1 MVVNESKKDK
11 KGYLVTIDNKDY
23 IIDEEIVIKYRLV
36 KGKKLEDNL
45 LDSIIHDNNMIVYYK
60 KALNYSL
67 KYNKNSAAI
76 YDYLAKFEINNSDI
90 AEIIDNLIKIHV
102 LDDEKLILNT
112 LDTLVRK
119 GNGKLL
125 IKEKLYYLKY
135 RNDLID
141 MALTKINYDDYF
153 EALKKLYDKALIK
166 YKKEEDSYIKN
177 MKIKKYLYQRGYS
190 LDDINTI
197 KD

>member
-1 MVVNESKKDK
+1 MVVSESKKDK
-11 KGYLVTIDNKDY
+11 KVYLVTIDNKDY
-23 IIDEEIVIKYRLV
+23 VIDEEIVIKYRLV
-36 KGKKLEDNL
+36 KGKELEDNL
-45 LDSIIHDNNMIVYYK
+45 IDNIIHDNNMIIYYK

-76 YDYLAKFEINNSDI
+76 YDYLAKFEISNSDI

-102 LDDEKLILNT
+102 LDDERLILNT

-125 IKEKLYYLKY
+125 IKEKLYNLKY
-135 RNDLID
+135 RTELID

-153 EALKKLYDKALIK
+153 ASLKKLYDKALIK
-166 YKKEEDSYIKN
+166 YAKEEDSYIKN

>member
-1 MVVNESKKDK
+1 MIVNDSKKDK

-36 KGKKLEDNL
+36 KNKELEDNL
-45 LDSIIHDNNMIVYYK
+45 LNKILHDNNMIIYYK

-76 YDYLAKFEINNSDI
+76 YDYLNKFEINNRDI

-112 LDTLVRK
+112 LDILVRK

-125 IKEKLYYLKY
+125 IKEKLYNLKY
-135 RNDLID
+135 REELINL
-141 MALTKINYDDYF
+141 ALTKINYDDYF
-153 EALKKLYDKALIK
+153 ASLKKLYDKALIK
-166 YKKEEDSYIKN
+166 YDKETDSYIKN

>member
-1 MVVNESKKDK
+1 MIVNDSKKDK

-36 KGKKLEDNL
+36 KNKELEDNL
-45 LDSIIHDNNMIVYYK
+45 LNKILHDNNMIIYYK

-76 YDYLAKFEINNSDI
+76 YDYLNKFEINNRDI

-125 IKEKLYYLKY
+125 IKEKLYNLKY
-135 RNDLID
+135 REELINL
-141 MALTKINYDDYF
+141 ALTKINYDDYF
-153 EALKKLYDKALIK
+153 ASLKKLYDKALIK
-166 YKKEEDSYIKN
+166 YDKETDSYIKN

>member
-1 MVVNESKKDK
+1 MIVNDSKKDK

-36 KGKKLEDNL
+36 KNKELEDNL
-45 LDSIIHDNNMIVYYK
+45 LNKILHDNNMIIYYK

-76 YDYLAKFEINNSDI
+76 YDYLNKFEINNRDI

-125 IKEKLYYLKY
+125 IKEKLYNLKY
-135 RNDLID
+135 REELITL
-141 MALTKINYDDYF
+141 ALNKINYDDYF
-153 EALKKLYDKALIK
+153 ASLKKLYDKALIK
-166 YKKEEDSYIKN
+166 YDKETDSYIKN

>member
-1 MVVNESKKDK
+1 MVVSESKKDK
-11 KGYLVTIDNKDY
+11 KGYLVTINNKDY

-36 KGKKLEDNL
+36 KGKELEDNL
-45 LDSIIHDNNMIVYYK
+45 IDNIIHDNNMIIYYK

-76 YDYLAKFEINNSDI
+76 YDYLAKFEISNSDI

-102 LDDEKLILNT
+102 LDDERLILNT

-125 IKEKLYYLKY
+125 IKEKLYNLKY
-135 RNDLID
+135 RSELID

-153 EALKKLYDKALIK
+153 VALKKFYDKALIK
-166 YKKEEDSYIKN
+166 YAKEEDSYIKN

>member
-1 MVVNESKKDK
+1 MIVNDSKKDK

-36 KGKKLEDNL
+36 KNKELEDNL
-45 LDSIIHDNNMIVYYK
+45 LNKILHDNNMIIYYK

-76 YDYLAKFEINNSDI
+76 YDYLNKFEINNRDI

-112 LDTLVRK
+112 LDTLIRK

-125 IKEKLYYLKY
+125 IKEKLYNLKY
-135 RNDLID
+135 REELINL
-141 MALTKINYDDYF
+141 ALTRINYDDYF
-153 EALKKLYDKALIK
+153 ASLKKLYDKALIK
-166 YKKEEDSYIKN
+166 YDKETDSYIKN

>member
-1 MVVNESKKDK
+1 MIVNDSKKDK

-36 KGKKLEDNL
+36 KNKELEDNL
-45 LDSIIHDNNMIVYYK
+45 LNKILHDNNMIIYYK

-76 YDYLAKFEINNSDI
+76 YDYLNKFEINNRDI

-112 LDTLVRK
+112 LDTLIRK

-125 IKEKLYYLKY
+125 IKEKLYNLKY
-135 RNDLID
+135 REELINL
-141 MALTKINYDDYF
+141 ALTKINYDDYF
-153 EALKKLYDKALIK
+153 ASLKKLYDKALIK
-166 YKKEEDSYIKN
+166 YDKETDSYIKN

>member
-1 MVVNESKKDK
+1 MIVNDSKKDK

-36 KGKKLEDNL
+36 KNKELEDNL
-45 LDSIIHDNNMIVYYK
+45 LNKILHDNNMIIYYK

-76 YDYLAKFEINNSDI
+76 YDYLNKFEINNRDI

-125 IKEKLYYLKY
+125 IKEKLYNLKY
-135 RNDLID
+135 REELITL
-141 MALTKINYDDYF
+141 ALNKINYDDYF
-153 EALKKLYDKALIK
+153 KALKKLYDKALIK
-166 YKKEEDSYIKN
+166 YDKETDSYIKN

>member
-1 MVVNESKKDK
+1 MIVNDSKKDK

-36 KGKKLEDNL
+36 KNKELEDNL
-45 LDSIIHDNNMIVYYK
+45 LNKILHDNNMIIYYK

-76 YDYLAKFEINNSDI
+76 YDYLNKFEINNRDI

-112 LDTLVRK
+112 LDILVRK

-125 IKEKLYYLKY
+125 IKEKLYNLKY
-135 RNDLID
+135 REELITL
-141 MALTKINYDDYF
+141 ALNKINYDDYF
-153 EALKKLYDKALIK
+153 KALKKLYDKALIK
-166 YKKEEDSYIKN
+166 YDKETDSYIKN

>member
-1 MVVNESKKDK
+1 MVVSESKKDK

-23 IIDEEIVIKYRLV
+23 VIDEEIVIKYRLV
-36 KGKKLEDNL
+36 KGKELEDNL
-45 LDSIIHDNNMIVYYK
+45 IDNIIHDNNMIIYYK

-76 YDYLAKFEINNSDI
+76 YDYLAKFEISNSDI

-102 LDDEKLILNT
+102 LDDERLILNT

-125 IKEKLYYLKY
+125 IKEKLYNLKY
-135 RNDLID
+135 RTELID

-153 EALKKLYDKALIK
+153 ASLKKLYDKALIK
-166 YKKEEDSYIKN
+166 YAKEEDSYIKN

>member
-1 MVVNESKKDK
+1 MIVNDSKKDK

-36 KGKKLEDNL
+36 KNKELEDNL
-45 LDSIIHDNNMIVYYK
+45 LNKILHDNNMIIYYK
-60 KALNYSL
+60 KVLNYSL

-76 YDYLAKFEINNSDI
+76 YDYLNKFEINNRDI

-112 LDTLVRK
+112 LDILVRK

-125 IKEKLYYLKY
+125 IKEKLYNLKY
-135 RNDLID
+135 REELINL
-141 MALTKINYDDYF
+141 ALTKINYDDYF
-153 EALKKLYDKALIK
+153 ASLKKLYDKALIK
-166 YKKEEDSYIKN
+166 YDKETDSYIKN

>member
-1 MVVNESKKDK
+1 MIVNDSKKDK

-36 KGKKLEDNL
+36 KNKELEDNL
-45 LDSIIHDNNMIVYYK
+45 LNNILHDNNMIIYYK

-76 YDYLAKFEINNSDI
+76 YDYLNKFEINNRDI

-125 IKEKLYYLKY
+125 IKEKLYNLKY
-135 RNDLID
+135 REELINL
-141 MALTKINYDDYF
+141 ALDKINYDDYF
-153 EALKKLYDKALIK
+153 KALKKLYDKALIK
-166 YKKEEDSYIKN
+166 YDKETDSYIKN